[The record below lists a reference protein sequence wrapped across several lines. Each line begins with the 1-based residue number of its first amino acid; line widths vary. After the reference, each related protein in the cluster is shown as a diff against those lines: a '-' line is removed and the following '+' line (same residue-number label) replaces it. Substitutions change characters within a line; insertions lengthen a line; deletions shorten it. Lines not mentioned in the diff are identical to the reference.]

1 MEGEHSNFARS
12 AMKPPETLY
21 EKLRHLV
28 VEDPREARRLFHQ
41 VLDSGGPVLDHFL
54 GSICSPADGRL
65 RQLVANAPRNHRD
78 RERLIPHL
86 IAWQES
92 ETDEFTQRAISR
104 TLEGLDARSNAQTAL
119 ALEVARLT
127 AAIGR
132 EMAQRERLNRELEIA
147 QEVQAHLFPQHLP
160 PVTGLDYCGQ
170 CRPAREIGGDYY
182 DFLELPEGKLGIAI
196 GDVSGKGIGAALLM
210 ASLEASL
217 RAQAAVRH
225 ELVDLIKQVNL
236 LVCEASSAN
245 RYATLFYAEYDPR
258 TLQISY
264 VNAGHNPPIVLR
276 HSSTA
281 CEVMRLETGGPVIG
295 LLRQNYRQET
305 FPLQTG
311 DQIVLF
317 TDGISESMNAHEEE
331 WGESRLIQCIK
342 NCHGLSAYDAMAKI
356 LAATE
361 AFSAGASQHD
371 DMTLVVLRVLA

>member
-1 MEGEHSNFARS
+1 
-12 AMKPPETLY
+12 MKPPETLY

-28 VEDPREARRLFHQ
+28 VEDPREARTLFHQ
-41 VLDSGGPVLDHFL
+41 LLDSGGPALDQFL
-54 GSICSPADGRL
+54 GSISSSADGRL

-92 ETDEFTQRAISR
+92 ETDEFTGRAISR
-104 TLEGLDARSNAQTAL
+104 ALDALDVRSNAQTAL
-119 ALEVARLT
+119 AQEVARLT
-127 AAIGR
+127 TAIGR

-160 PVTGLDYCGQ
+160 PVAGLDYCGE

-182 DFLELPEGKLGIAI
+182 DFLELPEGRLGIAI

-217 RAQAAVRH
+217 RAQAAVKH
-225 ELVDLIKQVNL
+225 DLVELIRQVNR
-236 LVCEASSAN
+236 LVCEASSSN

-258 TLQISY
+258 TLELSY

-276 HSSTA
+276 YSATA

-295 LLRQNYRQET
+295 LLGHSYQQET
-305 FPLQTG
+305 FPLRTG

-317 TDGISESMNAHEEE
+317 TDGISESLNTHEEE
-331 WGESRLIQCIK
+331 WGENRLIQCVK
-342 NCHGLSAYDAMAKI
+342 NCRELSAHGAMAKI
-356 LAATE
+356 FAATD

-371 DMTLVVLRVLA
+371 DMTLVVLRLLV

>member
-1 MEGEHSNFARS
+1 
-12 AMKPPETLY
+12 
-21 EKLRHLV
+21 
-28 VEDPREARRLFHQ
+28 
-41 VLDSGGPVLDHFL
+41 
-54 GSICSPADGRL
+54 
-65 RQLVANAPRNHRD
+65 
-78 RERLIPHL
+78 
-86 IAWQES
+86 
-92 ETDEFTQRAISR
+92 
-104 TLEGLDARSNAQTAL
+104 L

-127 AAIGR
+127 TAIGR

-160 PVTGLDYCGQ
+160 AMAGLDYCGE

-182 DFLELPEGKLGIAI
+182 DFLELPEDKLGIAI

-210 ASLEASL
+210 ASLEATL

-225 ELVDLIKQVNL
+225 DLVDLIKHVNR

-258 TLQISY
+258 TLQLSY

-276 HSSTA
+276 HSASA

-295 LLRQNYRQET
+295 LLRPSYQKEA
-305 FPLQTG
+305 FPLRKG

-317 TDGISESMNAHEEE
+317 TDGISESMNVHDEE
-331 WGESRLIQCIK
+331 WGENRLIQCVK
-342 NCHGLSAYDAMAKI
+342 NCRELSAHEAMAKI
-356 LAATE
+356 FAATD

-371 DMTLVVLRVLA
+371 DMTLVVLHLVA

>member
-1 MEGEHSNFARS
+1 
-12 AMKPPETLY
+12 MKPPETLY

-41 VLDSGGPVLDHFL
+41 LLDSGGPALDQFL
-54 GSICSPADGRL
+54 GSISSSADGRL

-92 ETDEFTQRAISR
+92 ETDEFTGRAISR
-104 TLEGLDARSNAQTAL
+104 ALDALDVRSNAQTAL

-127 AAIGR
+127 TAIGR

-160 PVTGLDYCGQ
+160 PVAGLDYCGE

-182 DFLELPEGKLGIAI
+182 DFLELPEGRLGIAI

-217 RAQAAVRH
+217 RALAAVKH
-225 ELVDLIKQVNL
+225 DLVDLIRQVNR
-236 LVCEASSAN
+236 LVCEASSSN

-258 TLQISY
+258 TLQLSY
-264 VNAGHNPPIVLR
+264 INAGHNPPIVLR
-276 HSSTA
+276 YSA
-281 CEVMRLETGGPVIG
+281 NGCEVMRLETGGPVIG
-295 LLRQNYRQET
+295 LLRQSYQQEA
-305 FPLQTG
+305 FPLRTG

-317 TDGISESMNAHEEE
+317 TDGISESLNTHEEE
-331 WGESRLIQCIK
+331 WGENQLIQCVK
-342 NCHGLSAYDAMAKI
+342 NCRGLSTHEAMAQI
-356 LAATE
+356 FAAAD
-361 AFSAGASQHD
+361 AFSAGTSQHD
-371 DMTLVVLRVLA
+371 DMTLVVLRVLV